1 VEPRCGLRGVVVGSS
16 VGRRHHHQGVHLQKH
31 TGEHACAPCPMARTR
46 SFLGNKIPSASRA
59 RGESPTTAPDLPQE
73 LYVYNLSG
81 ASRNSEPS
89 SKTRQAWA
97 LEGDSAPAAGLL
109 SVSQSP
115 AMIREGDLGRSYA
128 VPCSS
133 AFSPSSRSCR
143 RRNC

>member
-1 VEPRCGLRGVVVGSS
+1 VESRCGLRVVVVGSS
-16 VGRRHHHQGVHLQKH
+16 VGRRHRHQGVHLQKH
-31 TGEHACAPCPMARTR
+31 TGEHACAPCPRAGAHAFPG
-46 SFLGNKIPSASRA
+46 SKSPGASRA

-73 LYVYNLSG
+73 LYVYNFSG
-81 ASRNSEPS
+81 ASRIPEPS

-109 SVSQSP
+109 DVAQSP
-115 AMIREGDLGRSYA
+115 AMIREGDLGRFYA